1 MASLTGELQRRE
13 AAARR
18 EADEL
23 RGDIARL
30 DERLARAWERLSR
43 LEITRETVT
52 GILGGAGTDEP
63 AAADPV
69 PGGSRLALRVADLL
83 VNLQPMPPSA
93 IRL

>member
-13 AAARR
+13 AAAHR
-18 EADEL
+18 EVDEL
-23 RGDIARL
+23 RGK
-30 DERLARAWERLSR
+30 RLSR

-69 PGGSRLALRVADLL
+69 PAGSRLADGS
-83 VNLQPMPPSA
+83 P
-93 IRL
+93 IGW